1 MKLMKAIL
9 LFIFF
14 VFISCNKEKDNEQ
27 KILKEEYHN
36 SNATLRT
43 SVIQPT
49 ETTKGKINN
58 IDVGCGYTYR
68 LKGTNIDLSLPQK
81 RETEQINSIL
91 QHVGIPMNFE
101 FYSANIEN
109 AVATLIDNKRY
120 IIYDQRLFNFSDKLG
135 ATYWNSMSILAHEI
149 GHHLS
154 GHTLNIHNNLDIELE
169 ADKFS
174 GFILF
179 KMGAKLSEATN
190 AIILLGAENDSDTH
204 PSKHRRIAAITNGW
218 NEANSQRYSSAIP
231 PPPIDDDDVFQ
242 INVFNEEDILSQ
254 DMIEYVNN
262 YENNHNDYEGIIINI
277 DREDPSGN
285 NIDPYHNMLVTIELT
300 KVNKENYD
308 ENRKIG
314 QRYQFNLIDYYQK
327 DRVTLSWLE
336 ALMVPGR
343 KIRFKS
349 FYIGWGSES
358 FTYIEKKRR

>member
-109 AVATLIDNKRY
+109 AVAT
-120 IIYDQRLFNFSDKLG
+120 
-135 ATYWNSMSILAHEI
+135 
-149 GHHLS
+149 
-154 GHTLNIHNNLDIELE
+154 
-169 ADKFS
+169 
-174 GFILF
+174 
-179 KMGAKLSEATN
+179 
-190 AIILLGAENDSDTH
+190 
-204 PSKHRRIAAITNGW
+204 
-218 NEANSQRYSSAIP
+218 
-231 PPPIDDDDVFQ
+231 
-242 INVFNEEDILSQ
+242 
-254 DMIEYVNN
+254 
-262 YENNHNDYEGIIINI
+262 
-277 DREDPSGN
+277 
-285 NIDPYHNMLVTIELT
+285 
-300 KVNKENYD
+300 
-308 ENRKIG
+308 
-314 QRYQFNLIDYYQK
+314 
-327 DRVTLSWLE
+327 
-336 ALMVPGR
+336 
-343 KIRFKS
+343 
-349 FYIGWGSES
+349 
-358 FTYIEKKRR
+358 

>member
-1 MKLMKAIL
+1 MKAIL
-9 LFIFF
+9 PIFLVFIFY
-14 VFISCNKEKDNEQ
+14 SCNKEKNNEV
-27 KILKEEYHN
+27 KTLKENIHN
-36 SNATLRT
+36 NDVALET
-43 SVIQPT
+43 SVIIPT
-49 ETTKGKINN
+49 EKTNGKINN

-68 LKGTNIDLSLPQK
+68 LKGTNIDLSLPKK
-81 RETEQINSIL
+81 RETEQINAIL

-109 AVATLIDNKRY
+109 AVATIIDNKRY
-120 IIYDQRLFNFSDKLG
+120 IIYDQRLFNFSDRYG

-154 GHTLNIHNNLDIELE
+154 GHTLNSHSNLNDELE

-179 KMGAKLSEATN
+179 KMGAKLSEAIN
-190 AIILLGAENDSDTH
+190 AISLLGSENDSDTH
-204 PSKHRRIAAITNGW
+204 PSKHLRINAITKGW

-231 PPPIDDDDVFQ
+231 PPPIDDDEVFQ
-242 INVFNEEDILSQ
+242 TSIFVEKDILSQ

-262 YENNHNDYEGIIINI
+262 HNNQYNDYEGIIINI
-277 DREDPSGN
+277 DKEDPSGN

-300 KVNKENYD
+300 KINKEQYD

-314 QRYQFNLIDYYQK
+314 HRYQFNLIDYYQR

-349 FYIGWGSES
+349 FYVGWGSES
-358 FTYIEKKRR
+358 FTYIEKQRR